1 MEKTV
6 YTIETW
12 LRGKIDYDFPD
23 SAIEAVCFD
32 RMLDKSTAAS
42 DVSVRDRELC
52 YADLLMY
59 AASSSTTTQGEY
71 ESDGGWQHQKSNKN
85 VVDRSAMREA
95 AARIYLKWADA
106 KADTANATR
115 ITMKSLY

>member
-85 VVDRSAMREA
+85 VVDRSAKREA
-95 AARIYLKWADA
+95 AAKIYLKWADA

-115 ITMKSLY
+115 ITMSSLY

>member
-1 MEKTV
+1 MGNAV
-6 YTIETW
+6 YTIEAW

-23 SAIEAVCFD
+23 TAIEAVCFD
-32 RMLDKSTAAS
+32 RMLDKGTAAS
-42 DVSVRDRELC
+42 DVSVRNRELC

-85 VVDRSAMREA
+85 VVDRASMREA
-95 AARIYLKWADA
+95 AVRIYAKWDDA
-106 KADTANATR
+106 KAETANSSR
-115 ITMKSLY
+115 VTMQDLY

>member
-1 MEKTV
+1 MGNAV
-6 YTIETW
+6 YTIEAW

-23 SAIEAVCFD
+23 TAIEAVCFD
-32 RMLDKSTAAS
+32 RMLDKGTAAS

-85 VVDRSAMREA
+85 VVDRVSMREA
-95 AARIYLKWADA
+95 AARIYAKWDDA
-106 KADTANATR
+106 KAETANSSR
-115 ITMKSLY
+115 VTMQDLY